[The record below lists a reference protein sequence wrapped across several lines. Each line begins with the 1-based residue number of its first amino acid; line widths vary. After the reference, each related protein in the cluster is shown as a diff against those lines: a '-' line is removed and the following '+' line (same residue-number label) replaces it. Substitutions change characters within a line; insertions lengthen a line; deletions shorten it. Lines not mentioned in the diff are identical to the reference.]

1 MRFPFLASFIIFL
14 IWLSYQLAKSR
25 RITEKQE
32 KSFWE
37 RERLANQTRRKSLD
51 ALPYITIPLAALPIQ
66 LCQED
71 DAVRE
76 CSDLVRSLSEQTIVN
91 LTGYSNTDLKL
102 MYGAPNITLLSDYDQ
117 NYTLLARTLQKWA
130 ALLYKKGF
138 VNETKAILEFAVSTQ
153 TDVSGSYKLLASIYK
168 KEGHPEK
175 IASLLETAST
185 LRSAMKPA
193 IVRALQESDPS
204 DD

>member
-14 IWLSYQLAKSR
+14 IWLSYQLAKSK

-51 ALPYITIPLAALPIQ
+51 ALPYITIPLDTLPMQ

-76 CSDLVRSLSEQTIVN
+76 CTDLVRSLSEQTIVN

-138 VNETKAILEFAVSTQ
+138 VNETKTILEFAVSTQ

-204 DD
+204 DG

>member
-51 ALPYITIPLAALPIQ
+51 ALPYITIPLATLPLQ

-76 CSDLVRSLSEQTIVN
+76 CTDLVRSLSEQTIVN

-130 ALLYKKGF
+130 ALLYKRGF
-138 VNETKAILEFAVSTQ
+138 VNETKTILEFAVSTQ

-168 KEGHPEK
+168 KEGRPEK

-204 DD
+204 DG

>member
-14 IWLSYQLAKSR
+14 IWLSYQLAKSK

-51 ALPYITIPLAALPIQ
+51 ALPYITIPLATLPLQ

-76 CSDLVRSLSEQTIVN
+76 CTDLVRSLSEQTIVN

-138 VNETKAILEFAVSTQ
+138 VNETKTILEFAVSTQ

-168 KEGHPEK
+168 KEGRPEK

-204 DD
+204 DG

>member
-14 IWLSYQLAKSR
+14 IWLSYQLAKSK

-51 ALPYITIPLAALPIQ
+51 ALPYITIPLATLPMQ

-76 CSDLVRSLSEQTIVN
+76 CTDLIRSLSEQTIVN

-138 VNETKAILEFAVSTQ
+138 VNETKTILEFAVSTQ

-168 KEGHPEK
+168 KEGRPEK

-204 DD
+204 DG

>member
-14 IWLSYQLAKSR
+14 IWLSYQLAKSK

-51 ALPYITIPLAALPIQ
+51 ALPYITIPLDTLPMQ

-71 DAVRE
+71 DTVRE

-117 NYTLLARTLQKWA
+117 NYTLLARTLQ
-130 ALLYKKGF
+130 KGF

>member
-14 IWLSYQLAKSR
+14 IWLSYQLAKSK

-51 ALPYITIPLAALPIQ
+51 ALPYITIPLATLPMQ

-76 CSDLVRSLSEQTIVN
+76 CTDLVRSLSEQTIVN

-138 VNETKAILEFAVSTQ
+138 VNETKIILEFAVSTQ

-204 DD
+204 DG

>member
-14 IWLSYQLAKSR
+14 IWLSYQLAKSK

-51 ALPYITIPLAALPIQ
+51 ALPYITIPLATLPLQ

-76 CSDLVRSLSEQTIVN
+76 CTDLVRSLSEQTIVN

-130 ALLYKKGF
+130 ALLYKRGF
-138 VNETKAILEFAVSTQ
+138 VNETKTILEFAVSTQ

-168 KEGHPEK
+168 KEGRPEK

-204 DD
+204 DG

>member
-14 IWLSYQLAKSR
+14 IWLSYQLAKSK

-51 ALPYITIPLAALPIQ
+51 ALPYITIPLATLPMQ

-76 CSDLVRSLSEQTIVN
+76 CTDLVRSLSEQTIVN
-91 LTGYSNTDLKL
+91 RTGYSNTDLKL
-102 MYGAPNITLLSDYDQ
+102 MYGAPNSMLLSDYDQ

-138 VNETKAILEFAVSTQ
+138 VNETKTILEFAVSTQ

-175 IASLLETAST
+175 TASLLETAST

-204 DD
+204 DG

>member
-14 IWLSYQLAKSR
+14 IWLSYQLAKSK

-51 ALPYITIPLAALPIQ
+51 ALPYITIPLATLPLQ

-76 CSDLVRSLSEQTIVN
+76 CTDLIRSLSEQTIVN

-130 ALLYKKGF
+130 ALLYKRGF
-138 VNETKAILEFAVSTQ
+138 VNETKTILEFAVSTQ
-153 TDVSGSYKLLASIYK
+153 TDVSGSYKLLAFIYK
-168 KEGHPEK
+168 KEGNPEK
-175 IASLLETAST
+175 IAALLETASL

-204 DD
+204 DG

>member
-1 MRFPFLASFIIFL
+1 M
-14 IWLSYQLAKSR
+14 
-25 RITEKQE
+25 
-32 KSFWE
+32 
-37 RERLANQTRRKSLD
+37 
-51 ALPYITIPLAALPIQ
+51 
-66 LCQED
+66 
-71 DAVRE
+71 
-76 CSDLVRSLSEQTIVN
+76 
-91 LTGYSNTDLKL
+91 
-102 MYGAPNITLLSDYDQ
+102 
-117 NYTLLARTLQKWA
+117 QKWA

-193 IVRALQESDPS
+193 IVRALKESDPS